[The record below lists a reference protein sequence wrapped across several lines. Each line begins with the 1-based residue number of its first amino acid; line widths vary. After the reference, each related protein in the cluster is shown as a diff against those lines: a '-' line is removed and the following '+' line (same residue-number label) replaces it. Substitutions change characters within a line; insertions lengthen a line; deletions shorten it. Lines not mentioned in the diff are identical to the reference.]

1 MRQRPFSG
9 LLSVALL
16 AQILIS
22 GPFFTYALAGEDA
35 EAVVQD
41 NTVGNLGEDVAPEKQ
56 TEAEIPQNTAGSV
69 TEADNPAGVQVLTPE
84 GAAEEQVKP
93 PERPFFQP
101 YAPRQGRYNNPGDV
115 QGTAVLN
122 FSDAGLRDILRTI
135 TELTGESF
143 IISPGINAR
152 ISVQTSKPIQRK
164 DVFQVFESI
173 LEANGLAAVKAG
185 QYYKIVRA
193 ESARQRP
200 LDIYSGRDP
209 EEIPAGD
216 RVMNLVVPVE
226 FIPASDLSQVLK
238 PLLSPAGSV
247 TVLQRSNTLLVTDT
261 AFNIKGH
268 LNLINELD
276 SDAFARMEVAFV
288 PVKSVDVKT
297 LKKELSEIF
306 SAVGLGKETP
316 QLAIV
321 PIERLNSLIVL
332 SSTPELMTGAKE
344 WIERLDKATETEGS
358 SIHIYYVKNDK
369 ASNIKGLIEDLYGG
383 GRRSVPISSPTQ
395 VAASPGGIAVN
406 VGKADSPVPA
416 KGGEPVGD
424 GLRIYIYESTNALI
438 IQSSRREYLE
448 ILPTIQELDRPPK
461 QVLIDALIAEVK
473 LDESTKYGIQWSI
486 LSGNTNVQQS
496 TGIVSSVLEAKD
508 GGISTPAGVAA
519 PSGLSIFTTDASR
532 FFSVIQALASEGDVD
547 VLSNPHIVVKNY
559 ERATMNVGSDEPV
572 ATQSTQTE
580 VTGTAGVVQNIEYR
594 KTGVIL
600 TVIPQITEGG
610 MVAMT
615 IRQEVSDKS
624 TDRTVGNAVYPSF
637 TKREAETSV
646 VAKDRETLV
655 IAGLIQEKNDDSFS
669 GIPLLSK
676 IPVLGALFRYTSR
689 NSSKTELVILLT
701 PRIISNPEDGMTAT
715 SEVTER
721 LEGLKKLLGKR
732 DGGK

>member
-1 MRQRPFSG
+1 MRQRPF
-9 LLSVALL
+9 LRLFLAVLL
-16 AQILIS
+16 AHILIF
-22 GPFFTYALAGEDA
+22 GPSLHGAFAEDA
-35 EAVVQD
+35 EEIVQD
-41 NTVGNLGEDVAPEKQ
+41 DAQGGPGEDVAPEKPPEMQ
-56 TEAEIPQNTAGSV
+56 APQGMPGRVN
-69 TEADNPAGVQVLTPE
+69 EADGPAGVQVMTPE
-84 GAAEEQVKP
+84 AAAEEGVKP

-101 YAPRQGRYNNPGDV
+101 YAPRQGRYGNPGDV

-226 FIPASDLSQVLK
+226 FVPASELAQVLK
-238 PLLSPAGSV
+238 PLLSTAGSV
-247 TVLQRSNTLLVTDT
+247 TVLPRSNTLLVTDT

-288 PVKSVDVKT
+288 QVKSVDVKT

-321 PIERLNSLIVL
+321 PIERLNSIIVL
-332 SSTPELMTGAKE
+332 SSTPELMAGAKE
-344 WIERLDKATETEGS
+344 WIERLDKATATEGS

-369 ASNIKGLIEDLYGG
+369 ASNIKGLIEDIYG
-383 GRRSVPISSPTQ
+383 GRRSVPISAPTQ
-395 VAASPGGIAVN
+395 VAASPGGISVN
-406 VGKADSPVPA
+406 VGKVDSPVPA

-424 GLRIYIYESTNALI
+424 VLRIYIYESTNALI

-508 GGISTPAGVAA
+508 GGITTPAGVAA

-580 VTGTAGVVQNIEYR
+580 VTGTAGIIQNIEYR

-610 MVAMT
+610 MIAMT

-646 VAKDRETLV
+646 VARDRETLV
-655 IAGLIQEKNDDSFS
+655 IAGLIQEKNDDSSS

-701 PRIISNPEDGMTAT
+701 PRIISSPEDGMTAT
-715 SEVTER
+715 NEVRER
-721 LEGLKKLLGKR
+721 LEGLKKLLGRKN
-732 DGGK
+732 GK